1 MGHAIDC
8 VVLSVCILC
17 ECTCT
22 SCVKYPV
29 DTVALYDS
37 PSLDFGKFEN
47 RADLNKWVQQLK
59 EEYDAENT
67 AWRQAIAEKARKQLL
82 ESEKQLKATY
92 QAERDQQIDM
102 VSSTAVQA

>member
-1 MGHAIDC
+1 
-8 VVLSVCILC
+8 
-17 ECTCT
+17 
-22 SCVKYPV
+22 
-29 DTVALYDS
+29 
-37 PSLDFGKFEN
+37 LDFGKFEH
-47 RADLNKWVQQLK
+47 RDDLNKWVQQLK